1 MESFPFVHHL
11 PIVTPTLPPHA
22 CTNSFLVGRDDLIMI
37 DAGVFLDEQIDELL
51 RYVKNIGRGR
61 ISRLICT
68 HRHID
73 HVAGASAL
81 RSRLGLAVGL
91 HAEAARRAEGL
102 DADFTFEDGDAIP
115 FGDSALRVIH
125 TPGHSA
131 GHACFLFEEEGILF
145 TGDTILG
152 LGYVIIV
159 PPEGDMAVY
168 LDSLERL
175 RRLSLRAI
183 CPGHGP
189 LLRDPTTVIE
199 EYISHRLAREGKI
212 LSALRGSE
220 KTIEAIVAGA
230 YDDTPEQ
237 MHPLAH
243 FSARAHLIKLIR
255 EGKAVEVPRGGT
267 ILYALAP

>member
-1 MESFPFVHHL
+1 
-11 PIVTPTLPPHA
+11 
-22 CTNSFLVGRDDLIMI
+22 VGRDDLIII
-37 DAGVFLDEQIDELL
+37 DAGVFMDEQIDELL
-51 RYVKNIGRGR
+51 RYVENIGGSR

-73 HVAGASAL
+73 HVAGAADL
-81 RSRLGLAVGL
+81 RARLGLAVGL

-102 DADFTFEDGDAIP
+102 EADFTFEDGDSIS

-131 GHACFLFEEEGILF
+131 GHVCFLFEEEGITGEKGILF

-175 RRLSLRAI
+175 RRLPLRAI

-189 LLRDPTTVIE
+189 LIRNPTTVIE

-212 LSALRGSE
+212 LSALRSSE
-220 KTIEAIVAGA
+220 KTIEAVVADA
-230 YDDTPEQ
+230 YDDTPDE

-255 EGKAVEVPRGGT
+255 EGKAVEVPRGG
-267 ILYALAP
+267 ILLYALSP